1 MRRREF
7 IRLLG
12 GAAAMWP
19 VAAHAQ
25 QSKWGRVGWLSIAPH
40 PFITGFRRGMLE
52 FGWIEGDNL
61 EIEQQYADGHIERLA
76 DLAAALAHSR
86 NGVIVASGS
95 DAVDAAGKTIHSIP
109 VVGVSSTMGLGG
121 SLARPERNITGIAL
135 LYDEVAAKWPEL
147 LLEIFPQ
154 AKRIGVIFDR
164 SVSSQK
170 QLQAVEMT
178 ATRLGQKVLPIPI
191 DEEALLRT
199 VDRVQRDTTDALI
212 FISSPIF
219 TANASQITQRV
230 RRLGLPAIYESRV
243 LVMSGGL
250 ISYGPNLGEMFRRVA
265 FYVDRILKGTK
276 PTDIP
281 IERPTRFELAVNV
294 KTAKEL
300 GLDVPPAL
308 LARADEVIE

>member
-1 MRRREF
+1 
-7 IRLLG
+7 
-12 GAAAMWP
+12 MWP

-25 QSKWGRVGWLSIAPH
+25 QSRWGRVGWLSIAPH
-40 PFITGFRRGMLE
+40 PFIAGFRRGMLE

-61 EIEQQYADGHIERLA
+61 EIEQQYADGHSERLA

-86 NGVIVASGS
+86 NDVIVASGS

-121 SLARPERNITGIAL
+121 SLARPEGNITGIAL

-147 LLEIFPQ
+147 LIEIFPQ

-170 QLQAVEMT
+170 QLKAVEMT

-199 VDRVQRDTTDALI
+199 VDRVQRDTIDALI
-212 FISSPIF
+212 FASSPIF
-219 TANASQITQRV
+219 TANAPQITQRV

-250 ISYGPNLGEMFRRVA
+250 ISYGPNLDEMFRRVA

-281 IERPTRFELAVNV
+281 IERPTRFELVVNV

>member
-7 IRLLG
+7 ISLLG

-40 PFITGFRRGMLE
+40 PFIAGFRRGMLE

-61 EIEQQYADGHIERLA
+61 EIEQQYADGHSERLA

-86 NGVIVASGS
+86 NDVIVASGS

-121 SLARPERNITGIAL
+121 SLARPKGNITGIAL

-147 LLEIFPQ
+147 LIEIFPQ

-164 SVSSQK
+164 AVSSQK

-212 FISSPIF
+212 FVSSPIF
-219 TANASQITQRV
+219 TANAPQITQRV

-250 ISYGPNLGEMFRRVA
+250 ISYGPNLDEMFRRVA

-281 IERPTRFELAVNV
+281 IERPTRFELVVNV

>member
-7 IRLLG
+7 ISLLG

-40 PFITGFRRGMLE
+40 PFIAGFRRGMLE

-61 EIEQQYADGHIERLA
+61 EIEQQYADGHSERLA

-86 NGVIVASGS
+86 NDVIVASGS

-121 SLARPERNITGIAL
+121 SLAKPEGNITGIAL

-212 FISSPIF
+212 FVSSPIF

-230 RRLGLPAIYESRV
+230 RRLGLPAYESRV

-250 ISYGPNLGEMFRRVA
+250 ISYGPNLGEMFRRAA

-281 IERPTRFELAVNV
+281 IERPTRFELVVNV

>member
-7 IRLLG
+7 IGMLSS
-12 GAAAMWP
+12 AAAWP

-40 PFITGFRRGMLE
+40 PFIAGFRRGMLE

-61 EIEQQYADGHIERLA
+61 EIEQQYADGHSERLA

-86 NGVIVASGS
+86 NDVIVASGS

-121 SLARPERNITGIAL
+121 SLARPEGNITGIAL

-212 FISSPIF
+212 FVSSPIF
-219 TANASQITQRV
+219 TANASQVTQRV

-250 ISYGPNLGEMFRRVA
+250 ISYGPNLDEMFRRVA

-281 IERPTRFELAVNV
+281 IERPTRFELVVNV

>member
-7 IRLLG
+7 IILLG

-19 VAAHAQ
+19 VTAHAQ
-25 QSKWGRVGWLSIAPH
+25 QSKWGRVGWLSLAPH
-40 PFITGFRRGMLE
+40 PFIAGFRRGMLG
-52 FGWIEGDNL
+52 FGWVEGDNF
-61 EIEQQYADGHIERLA
+61 EIEQQYADGHSERLA

-86 NGVIVASGS
+86 NDVIVASGS

-109 VVGVSSTMGLGG
+109 VVGVASTMGLGG
-121 SLARPERNITGIAL
+121 SLARPEGNITGIAL

-154 AKRIGVIFDR
+154 ARRIGVIFDR
-164 SVSSQK
+164 SVSNQK
-170 QLQAVEMT
+170 QLQAVETT
-178 ATRLGQKVLPIPI
+178 ATRLGQKVLPFPI
-191 DEEALLRT
+191 DEEAILRT
-199 VDRVQRDTTDALI
+199 VDRIQRDTTDALI
-212 FISSPIF
+212 FVSSPIF
-219 TANASQITQRV
+219 TAGAPQITQRV

-250 ISYGPNLGEMFRRVA
+250 VSYGPNLDEMFRRVA
-265 FYVDRILKGTK
+265 FYVDRILNGTK
-276 PTDIP
+276 PTDLP
-281 IERPTRFELAVNV
+281 IERPTRFELVVNV

-300 GLDVPPAL
+300 GLDVPPPL

>member
-7 IRLLG
+7 ISLLG

-40 PFITGFRRGMLE
+40 PFIAGFRRGMLE

-61 EIEQQYADGHIERLA
+61 EIEQQYADGHSERLA

-86 NGVIVASGS
+86 NDVIVASGS

-121 SLARPERNITGIAL
+121 SLARPEGNITGIAL

-154 AKRIGVIFDR
+154 TKRIGVIFDR

-212 FISSPIF
+212 FVSSPIF

-281 IERPTRFELAVNV
+281 IERPTRFELVVNV

>member
-1 MRRREF
+1 M
-7 IRLLG
+7 LSS
-12 GAAAMWP
+12 APAWP

-40 PFITGFRRGMLE
+40 PFIAGFRRGMLE

-61 EIEQQYADGHIERLA
+61 EIEQQYADGHSERLA

-86 NGVIVASGS
+86 NDVIVASGS

-121 SLARPERNITGIAL
+121 SLARPEGNITGIAL

-178 ATRLGQKVLPIPI
+178 ATKLGQKVLPIPT

-199 VDRVQRDTTDALI
+199 VDHVQRDTTDALI
-212 FISSPIF
+212 FVSSPIF
-219 TANASQITQRV
+219 TANAPQITQRV

-250 ISYGPNLGEMFRRVA
+250 ISYGPNLDEMFRRVA

-281 IERPTRFELAVNV
+281 IERPTQFELVVNV

-308 LARADEVIE
+308 LARADEVME

>member
-1 MRRREF
+1 MLLSRHTRRREF

-86 NGVIVASGS
+86 NDVIVASGS

-121 SLARPERNITGIAL
+121 SLARPEGNITGIAL
-135 LYDEVAAKWPEL
+135 LYDEVAAKRPEL

-170 QLQAVEMT
+170 QLKAVEMT

-212 FISSPIF
+212 FVSSPIF
-219 TANASQITQRV
+219 TANAPQITQRV
-230 RRLGLPAIYESRV
+230 RRLGLPAI
-243 LVMSGGL
+243 
-250 ISYGPNLGEMFRRVA
+250 
-265 FYVDRILKGTK
+265 
-276 PTDIP
+276 
-281 IERPTRFELAVNV
+281 
-294 KTAKEL
+294 
-300 GLDVPPAL
+300 
-308 LARADEVIE
+308 

>member
-7 IRLLG
+7 IGMLSS
-12 GAAAMWP
+12 AAAWP

-40 PFITGFRRGMLE
+40 PFIAGFRRGMLE

-61 EIEQQYADGHIERLA
+61 EIEQQYADGHSERLA

-86 NGVIVASGS
+86 NDVIVASGS

-121 SLARPERNITGIAL
+121 SLARPEGNITGIAL

-178 ATRLGQKVLPIPI
+178 ATRLGQKVLPIPT

-199 VDRVQRDTTDALI
+199 VDHVQRDTTDALI
-212 FISSPIF
+212 FVSSPIF
-219 TANASQITQRV
+219 TANAPQITQRV

-243 LVMSGGL
+243 LVISGGL
-250 ISYGPNLGEMFRRVA
+250 ISYGPNLDEMFRRVA
-265 FYVDRILKGTK
+265 FYVDQILKGTK

-281 IERPTRFELAVNV
+281 IERPTQFELVVNV